1 MQSKAARAK
10 SKEASTRT
18 TTTTNEERQVLLIA
32 ADVIGNISIGNV
44 DTRCPRCWVFAAV
57 GDANSSPAVRDDLIH
72 VNDIIVK
79 IDGKEPHPMD
89 GEEVAYNLRKL
100 SGRKKGVKVTL
111 RSPTANDYM
120 YKRSIPHELV
130 QKWLGDY
137 FGFEENNQT
146 GAQANDGTKR
156 MKYKWTGKKAAAVYK
171 ALLFCNSCSAIWW
184 VHHRDLEYD
193 DYPTCPICECCEDGG
208 VHEILVS
215 APNV

>member
-1 MQSKAARAK
+1 MQSKRML
-10 SKEASTRT
+10 SS
-18 TTTTNEERQVLLIA
+18 EERQVLLKA
-32 ADVIGNISIGNV
+32 ADVIGKISIGNV
-44 DTRCPRCWVFAAV
+44 DTRYPRCWVFAAV

-72 VNDIIVK
+72 VNDIILK

-89 GEEVAYNLRKL
+89 GEEVLNTLSKL

-130 QKWLGDY
+130 QKWLGNF
-137 FGFEENNQT
+137 FGFEENNKK
-146 GAQANDGTKR
+146 KR
-156 MKYKWTGKKAAAVYK
+156 MKYKWTGKKAAAIYK

-184 VHHRDLEYD
+184 VHHRDFRH
-193 DYPTCPICECCEDGG
+193 TCPICECCEKGG
-208 VHEILVS
+208 VDEIMDS